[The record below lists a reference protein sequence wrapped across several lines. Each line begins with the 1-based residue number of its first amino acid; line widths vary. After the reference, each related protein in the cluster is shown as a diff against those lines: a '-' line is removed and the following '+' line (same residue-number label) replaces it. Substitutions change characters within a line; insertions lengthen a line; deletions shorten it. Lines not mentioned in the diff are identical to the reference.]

1 MVVCV
6 LGAYVMMI
14 KICQHNISFFLLDT
28 LNEDGTTT
36 FTEALSYFFGVLTNR
51 EQKKNEIENEFPI
64 KRREETTLTCDIS
77 NKQKTKKNRS
87 ILGIHELN
95 EWVSE

>member
-1 MVVCV
+1 MAQQHLQKHFHIF
-6 LGAYVMMI
+6 LGCLPI
-14 KICQHNISFFLLDT
+14 EN
-28 LNEDGTTT
+28 
-36 FTEALSYFFGVLTNR
+36 
-51 EQKKNEIENEFPI
+51 KKNEIENEFPI